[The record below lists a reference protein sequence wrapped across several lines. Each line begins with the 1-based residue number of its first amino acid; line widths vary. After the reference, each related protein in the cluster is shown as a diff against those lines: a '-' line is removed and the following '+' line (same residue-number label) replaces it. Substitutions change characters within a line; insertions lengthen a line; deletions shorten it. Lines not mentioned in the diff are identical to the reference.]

1 MIIPASTFLKNF
13 YFGTHFAYYLL
24 KPIKIEIMN
33 KFTTLHITIF
43 FLLFSFLMKAQ
54 NNCNETLSLF
64 AENVKSKRYAE
75 ASPQL
80 KFLRENC
87 AQLNYVIY
95 ARGEKVLAHEL
106 KQASDKK
113 QAALALI
120 QLYKDRLKFFPGKTK
135 IGSFLPKIGA
145 LMMKYNIGTVSEQY
159 KWFDDAFTQDK
170 EHFRNPLSLYYYF
183 ELYHKMYQSGADGVS
198 LENLIEKYEA
208 LKEKLAIEEKRTPKN
223 KGAIEKLS
231 NNMNVLVEKEA
242 TCETLLPM
250 FRKKFQTNATNIDWL
265 RKAAGQLDAKGCGED
280 ELFIEMVEAI
290 DAAEPNA
297 NSKWYLY
304 KIHNRKGNFVKAQQY
319 FDAYLDLETDGAK
332 KAAILNKE
340 GKKAEKAGQKS
351 KARSYYVQAA
361 KADPTS
367 GRAYLNLAR
376 LYGSSANACGTDDFS
391 KRAIYWKA
399 AEIAR
404 KAGKVDSSVRSEAN
418 GLAASYMQ
426 SAPSKP
432 DIFNKGYKG
441 GEKIDMKCW
450 VGGTVTV
457 PNL

>member
-1 MIIPASTFLKNF
+1 MNTKNTLKV
-13 YFGTHFAYYLL
+13 
-24 KPIKIEIMN
+24 
-33 KFTTLHITIF
+33 TI
-43 FLLFSFLMKAQ
+43 LCVLTSFLMKAQ
-54 NNCNETLSLF
+54 HNCNETLSLF
-64 AENVKSKRYAE
+64 AENVKSKRFAE

-80 KFLRENC
+80 KYLRENC

-95 ARGEKVLAHEL
+95 ARGEKVLDHEL

-120 QLYKDRLKFFPGKTK
+120 QLYKDRLKFFPEKTK
-135 IGSFLPKIGA
+135 KGSFLPKIGA
-145 LMMKYNIGTVSEQY
+145 LMMKYDISTVSEQY

-170 EHFRNPLSLYYYF
+170 EHFRNPLNLYYYF
-183 ELYHKMYQSGADGVS
+183 ELYYKMYQSGAHGVS
-198 LENLIEKYEA
+198 LENLIEKYEM
-208 LKEKLAIEEKRTPKN
+208 LKEKLTVEKERTPKN

-231 NNMNVLVEKEA
+231 NNMNVLIEKET

-250 FRKKFQTNATNIDWL
+250 FRKKFQTNATNVDWL

-280 ELFIEMVEAI
+280 ILFIEMVEAI

-304 KIHNRKGNFVKAQQY
+304 KIHYRKGNFAKAQQY
-319 FDAYLDLETDGAK
+319 FEAYLALETDGAK

-351 KARSYYVQAA
+351 KARSYYLKAA
-361 KADPTS
+361 KAHPTS

-376 LYGSSANACGTDDFS
+376 LYGSSANECGTDDFS

-399 AEIAR
+399 AETAR
-404 KAGKVDSSVRSEAN
+404 KAGKVDNSVKSEAN
-418 GLAASYMQ
+418 SLVVSYMQ
-426 SAPSKP
+426 SAPSKT
-432 DIFNKGYKG
+432 DIFNEGYKG

-457 PNL
+457 PKL